1 MKNIILASALIV
13 FAGIASGQK
22 TVDQLMKARAFAESG
37 QYNNA
42 IGVLSAA
49 IGSSEESSLLMERA
63 EAYIYTGDLSAALND
78 LNSANRITPGLGEY
92 GLARVYAM
100 RRDVSTSLYHLERH
114 LTSAF
119 KKSER
124 VILLDPAFSNI
135 ENRPEWRQ
143 FWRREWYTGYERQMA
158 EIEYYSSRG
167 NTDQARTILRSLT
180 ADYPGNSE
188 NLYAAALV
196 DISAGNLSGAA
207 KSLAELTAK
216 HPSEERYLRLYAHT
230 QEDMRNPSG
239 ASVTYTR
246 LISMNIPDAGLYL
259 SRAECYRKT
268 GEFSKARADAASYL
282 GFYNDSKKG
291 LSLAGRI
298 ESDAGDNLRA
308 LEYFSRNVILH
319 PNDQQCYVDRANTYF
334 LSRSWDRAINDY
346 AMSLDLM
353 PDNPEAW
360 LNKGISLLNSGRRDD
375 ACLDF
380 RRAFRL
386 GEKRATEYISRNCIR

>member
-1 MKNIILASALIV
+1 MKKIILASALIV
-13 FAGIASGQK
+13 FAGLVSGQK
-22 TVDQLMKARAFAESG
+22 TVDHLMKARAFAESG

-63 EAYIYTGDLSAALND
+63 EAYIYTGDLSAAVND
-78 LNSANRITPGLGEY
+78 LNSANRITPRLGEY

-114 LTSAF
+114 LTSSF

-124 VILLDPAFSNI
+124 VILLDPAFSNL

-158 EIEYYSSRG
+158 EIEYYASRG
-167 NTDQARTILRSLT
+167 NTDQARSILRSLT
-180 ADYPGNSE
+180 ADYPGKDE
-188 NLYAAALV
+188 NLYAAAL
-196 DISAGNLSGAA
+196 ISIAAGNLPEAG
-207 KSLAELTAK
+207 KNLAELTAK
-216 HPSEERYLRLYAHT
+216 HPSEEKYLRLYART

-246 LISMNIPDAGLYL
+246 LISLNIPDAGLYL

-268 GEFSKARADAASYL
+268 GEFLKARSDAASYL
-282 GFYNDSKKG
+282 GYYPDSKKG

-319 PNDQQCYVDRANTYF
+319 PNDQDCYVDRANAYF

-346 AMSLDLM
+346 AMSLDLK